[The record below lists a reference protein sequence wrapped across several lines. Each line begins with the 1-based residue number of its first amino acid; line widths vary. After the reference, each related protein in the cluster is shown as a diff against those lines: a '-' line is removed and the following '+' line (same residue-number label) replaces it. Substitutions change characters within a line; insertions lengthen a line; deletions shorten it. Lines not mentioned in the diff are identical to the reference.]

1 MSGFDKGYALSEMV
15 RREYRRLITAWQTRR
30 SPERHSGLQD
40 LIIDDAML
48 ADKGLGLVYSKYLKD
63 EKLDFILS
71 VPAWTF
77 SKEDKLRIEHSR
89 DNRVW
94 TVLHEEVV
102 KNGEKPIDIP
112 YPVPLD
118 KSKDQ
123 MGLEGGHYFRT
134 WIESAN
140 EDIEYSDSLKLI
152 FDRVPPYDHAP
163 PTKLPA
169 IPVVTDES
177 LAAAGGKVTLALPDY
192 TDFEAGD
199 SVIVYWM
206 NRIPEEFEDVDPP
219 VATVPI
225 VGSNQEVE
233 IPEAAV
239 RAVGDGGVFV
249 LYVLVD
255 RAGNVSEMS
264 IYTSV
269 AVALGTLPAVFDDP
283 VVPLATDLDDYLIDQ
298 ADADLG
304 VEVWVPLYDGQK
316 ATDFV
321 VIKWGSTELPPETV
335 GSAPGDYIRV
345 LVPKNVLL
353 KEYGPGPGEVPT
365 KVSYTL
371 LRGTHPLGGA
381 ETNIK
386 VNFETLD
393 PGFPDPSWPLPIHPG
408 LKKPVITGQ
417 GSGKVDELDTDD
429 NGLAAYLDFELYSFA
444 FENDELTFY
453 WGGDA
458 AVTYTVKDSDTPGD
472 KIRIEVPWD
481 NILKVG
487 NASAVPVDYEARRV
501 GVHNPVRS
509 GITKV
514 KVDAIIIE
522 PEAATFDHL
531 NSAGMV
537 NCASIKA
544 TASHPDGPAV
554 EVLIPDLS
562 EYLQY
567 GDFSKVRVRWWVY
580 RGESDEQGFDIIE
593 AVTLEEDIS
602 LDDYPITGFT
612 YRIPFDTHVLPT
624 FDGSTDLDF
633 QRSRANFTYTI
644 LRDDGDFLSA
654 EAKVTLA
661 FVTAAGACNPYG
673 VAP

>member
-1 MSGFDKGYALSEMV
+1 MIGFDKGYALSEMV
-15 RREYRRLITAWQTRR
+15 RREYRRLIAAWQTRR
-30 SPERHSGLQD
+30 SPEFHSSLQD
-40 LIIDDAML
+40 LIIDDDML
-48 ADKGLGLVYSKYLKD
+48 ADKDRGLVYSKYLKD
-63 EKLDFILS
+63 EDFVLK
-71 VPAWTF
+71 VPGWIF
-77 SKEDKLRIEHSR
+77 SDRDTLRIEHSR
-89 DNRVW
+89 DNKVW

-102 KNGEKPIDIP
+102 EYFSKPIDLP
-112 YPVPLD
+112 YPVSLD

-123 MGLEGGHYFRT
+123 MGLEGTHYFRT
-134 WIESAN
+134 WIKNDA
-140 EDIEYSDSLKLI
+140 EDFSYSDSLELI
-152 FDRVPPYDHAP
+152 FDRIPPYDHAP
-163 PTKLPA
+163 PAKFPG
-169 IPVVTDES
+169 IPVVTDAS
-177 LAAAGGKVTLALPDY
+177 LATAGGKVTLALPNY
-192 TDFEAGD
+192 TDFEPGD
-199 SVIVYWM
+199 CVIVYWM
-206 NRIPEEFEDVDPP
+206 NHIPEDFEDVDLP
-219 VATVPI
+219 VAKVPI
-225 VGSNQEVE
+225 AGANQLVD

-283 VVPLATDLDDYLIDQ
+283 IVPLATDLDDYLIDQ
-298 ADADLG
+298 ADAALG
-304 VEVWVPLYDGQK
+304 IEVWVPLYEGQK

-321 VIKWGSTELPPETV
+321 VITWGKTELPPETV

-345 LVPKNVLL
+345 LVPADVLL
-353 KEYGPGPGEVPT
+353 KEYGSGPGEVPT

-381 ETNIK
+381 ETDIK

-393 PGFPDPSWPLPIHPG
+393 PGGPDPSWPLPIHPG

-417 GSGKVDELDTDD
+417 GSEKVNELDTDD
-429 NGLAAYLDFELYSFA
+429 TDLDAYLNFELYSFA
-444 FENDELTFY
+444 IENDELTFY
-453 WGGDA
+453 WGGDP
-458 AVTYTVKDSDTPGD
+458 AVTYTVKDTDKPGAD
-472 KIRIEVPWD
+472 IRVEVPWD

-487 NASAVPVDYEARRV
+487 NAPAVPVDYEARRA

-509 GITKV
+509 GITTV
-514 KVDAIIIE
+514 KVEAIIIE

-531 NSAGMV
+531 NGGLV

-544 TASHPDGPAV
+544 TASHTEGPAV

-562 EYLQY
+562 EYLKY
-567 GDFSKVRVRWWVY
+567 GAFSEVRVRWWVY
-580 RGESDEQGFDIIE
+580 RGRSDEQGFEIIDE
-593 AVTLEEDIS
+593 VTLEEDIS

-624 FDGSTDLDF
+624 YDGSSDVNF
-633 QRSRANFTYTI
+633 IRSRANFTYTI

-661 FVTAAGACNPYG
+661 FVTPAGTCDPYG
-673 VAP
+673 RVDP